1 MTATIEHTADGFVR
15 RSEGPGV
22 KSRVAGSKW
31 FIGGAV
37 LLLIL
42 GTIAYAQRADN
53 DYASLSIKN
62 YDPNGARALAEVAQ
76 DQGLHARQIAMLG
89 DARIIDPAHTT
100 LVIAEGESLQPFQ
113 ARTIAEYP
121 GDLVVIGPNPEL
133 WAALGVEISLAG
145 SSGGIIPAQCDQPD
159 AQAAES
165 ISSSGVVFTGTA
177 GIDGQACFLG
187 AGGDEAA
194 IVFTDGPA
202 GGHVTLVADPTVF
215 LNATISDSGNAAL
228 ALRVIG
234 KHENAVWY
242 LGSYFDTSILT
253 WTSPENPT
261 GPAQRDDVPASTDF
275 LPPGTGN
282 VVFALG
288 LALFVVALWR
298 ARRFGPLVHEPLPV
312 VIRSSES
319 TRGRARLYRAAGA
332 SGRAGA
338 SLRASAAA
346 RIGAR
351 IGVARSADRSVFVAA
366 AARACGRSVNDVE
379 AILYGPPP
387 TTESA
392 MMSLIEQIDTLEREV
407 HRT

>member
-1 MTATIEHTADGFVR
+1 MTATVEHTADGFTR

-22 KSRVAGSKW
+22 KSRIAGAKW

-37 LLLIL
+37 LLLML
-42 GTIAYAQRADN
+42 GTIAYTQRADN
-53 DYASLSIKN
+53 DYATLSIKN

-76 DQGLHARQIAMLG
+76 DQGLHTRQIATLA
-89 DARIIDPAHTT
+89 DARITDPGSTT
-100 LVIAEGESLQPFQ
+100 LVIASGESLQPFQ
-113 ARTIAEYP
+113 ARTVVDYP
-121 GDLVVIGPNPEL
+121 GDIVIIGPNRAL
-133 WAALGVEISLAG
+133 WEALGLEIFIDYSTQSTAQ
-145 SSGGIIPAQCDQPD
+145 AQCDQAD
-159 AQAAES
+159 AVAAGT
-165 ISSSGVVFTGTA
+165 ISASGGVFGGEPAADAELCFWPADGAGAGVVFT
-177 GIDGQACFLG
+177 Q
-187 AGGDEAA
+187 
-194 IVFTDGPA
+194 GPA
-202 GGHVTLVADPTVF
+202 GGSVTLVADPTIV
-215 LNATISDSGNAAL
+215 LNDMIDNEGNAAL
-228 ALRVIG
+228 ALRLIG
-234 KHENAVWY
+234 KHDNAVWY
-242 LGSYFDTSILT
+242 LGSYFDTTTLT
-253 WTSPENPT
+253 WTSPDSPQ

-282 VVFALG
+282 AVFALV

-332 SGRAGA
+332 SGRAAA

-351 IGVARSADRSVFVAA
+351 IGVTRSADRTVFVAA
-366 AARACGRSVNDVE
+366 AARACGRTIGDVE